1 LSAIRLGDV
10 SFYWK
15 RWWTILGA
23 CARVCMD
30 FLLVDFDTLLV
41 GDGELIPDFAKER
54 LRELV
59 DTFLKQRQSSAG
71 QLFSR

>member
-1 LSAIRLGDV
+1 
-10 SFYWK
+10 
-15 RWWTILGA
+15 
-23 CARVCMD
+23 MD